1 MNRPGISEKRRY
13 IETPSFYKMEWF
25 MQSSPSAFI
34 DAPASLNEGLSVVL
48 PGSRLRALVR
58 SRICR
63 SRGAH
68 GSFCRQPPLFR
79 HRPLRCAVTV
89 IPVLH
94 GVGMFP
100 LSEPF
105 LKTRRVSEGGR
116 LTTRQGRRRSAL
128 LHGNQRLRDSGWPP
142 LLSSVGLRKGGSHR
156 IRKDRRIT

>member
-1 MNRPGISEKRRY
+1 
-13 IETPSFYKMEWF
+13 

-68 GSFCRQPPLFR
+68 GSFYRQPPLFR

-89 IPVLH
+89 IPVLY
-94 GVGMFP
+94 GIGMFP

-105 LKTRRVSEGGR
+105 LKIRRVSDIGR

-128 LHGNQRLRDSGWPP
+128 LHGNQRLRDGGWSPF
-142 LLSSVGLRKGGSHR
+142 LSSGCPSCYREDSPHCYRVVLPVIETTSPYCHQAAFAVIG
-156 IRKDRRIT
+156 